1 MGPQKHNYKYLI
13 YAKTPD
19 KLLNAK
25 FTALYLTPAVLIKE
39 HPKGYVPLFF
49 QHWVVAGAARCSLQ
63 CVVDGGNGGGG
74 VGEGGRK
81 GNWFISKLRKSKTK
95 CVCS

>member
-1 MGPQKHNYKYLI
+1 MGPPKHNYKYLI

-19 KLLNAK
+19 KLHECKLTK
-25 FTALYLTPAVLIKE
+25 LMALYLTPAGLIKE
-39 HPKGYVPLFF
+39 HPEGYVPLFF

-81 GNWFISKLRKSKTK
+81 GKLVYK
-95 CVCS
+95 